1 MSQFV
6 EVVLSLIADTF
17 LKFGQ
22 SENGF
27 SSVGTA
33 LLPAMYFSVQSP
45 KFLLGLPVPARILNL
60 FARRKSDEAVQ
71 PNVQTDFVGV
81 IRQGL
86 GGDLAGKNGIPLPS
100 PALDADAL
108 DSSFQWTMP
117 TNGNATNARYLQSP
131 TVDTKAVAI
140 LFQTKRAKALPG
152 LESWVAGLF
161 PCFYATEEGV
171 EGLLQV
177 LNDSLKNMRVDISG
191 IRIIGLRHLDLPAL
205 LDKTNG
211 FTGLFVGK
219 FSFFQAFVV
228 EMPARFQGFAQS
240 AFLRSGGVQPVSKG
254 LEHSDA
260 FLGLDIPLDNLA

>member
-1 MSQFV
+1 MATLTAILRGVGRFHQRDFLASVFSFAQKASTKVSPARIQNAFGESTSYHSPNGEVFQGDATKTNNQTMSQFV

-100 PALDADAL
+100 PALDGDAL

-117 TNGNATNARYLQSP
+117 TNGNATNARYLQ
-131 TVDTKAVAI
+131 
-140 LFQTKRAKALPG
+140 
-152 LESWVAGLF
+152 
-161 PCFYATEEGV
+161 
-171 EGLLQV
+171 
-177 LNDSLKNMRVDISG
+177 
-191 IRIIGLRHLDLPAL
+191 
-205 LDKTNG
+205 
-211 FTGLFVGK
+211 
-219 FSFFQAFVV
+219 
-228 EMPARFQGFAQS
+228 
-240 AFLRSGGVQPVSKG
+240 
-254 LEHSDA
+254 
-260 FLGLDIPLDNLA
+260 PLS